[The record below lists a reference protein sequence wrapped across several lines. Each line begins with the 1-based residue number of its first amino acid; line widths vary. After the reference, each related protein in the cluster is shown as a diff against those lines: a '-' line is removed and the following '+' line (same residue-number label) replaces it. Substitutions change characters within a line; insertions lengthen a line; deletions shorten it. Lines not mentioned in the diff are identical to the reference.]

1 MTPAEPPLSPSH
13 RVVVRDARSGDLD
26 VIVAFNQGLAEETE
40 GKRLSPEVL
49 SRGVSLALADPD
61 RLRYWVAISPS
72 DADIDTDG
80 PVIGQAAVTREWSD
94 WRAGWLWWF
103 QSVYVR
109 PDSRRLGVF
118 RALHE
123 HIRDAALREGDV
135 VGLRLYVEDEN
146 ARAQST
152 YRSLGMN
159 PGGYHVYEELWLDRF
174 GAERPGQVPLA
185 PSPR

>member
-1 MTPAEPPLSPSH
+1 MTPAEPPPPPSL
-13 RVVVRDARSGDLD
+13 RVFVRDAAAQDLD

-49 SRGVSLALADPD
+49 SRGVCLALADPD
-61 RLRYWVAISPS
+61 RLRYWVAISSS
-72 DADIDTDG
+72 DADA

-109 PDSRRLGVF
+109 PDARRLGVF
-118 RALHE
+118 RALHQ

-159 PGGYHVYEELWLDRF
+159 PGGYHIYEELWLDRF
-174 GAERPGQVPLA
+174 GADRPA
-185 PSPR
+185 